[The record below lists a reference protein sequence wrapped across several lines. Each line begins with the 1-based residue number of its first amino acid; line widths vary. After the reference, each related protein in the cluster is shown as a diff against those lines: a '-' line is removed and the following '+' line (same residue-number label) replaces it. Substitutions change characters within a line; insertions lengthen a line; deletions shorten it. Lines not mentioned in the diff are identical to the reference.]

1 MTKTKKILIGA
12 TILTAM
18 AIFIYRPMF
27 QDMQSEY
34 RQTLIEI
41 DSTHRADSIREAFV
55 KDSTRVADS
64 LKEIQ
69 IKNYWSSDRASSG
82 GGGNW
87 VRGYTRK
94 DGTFVSGHYR
104 K

>member
-1 MTKTKKILIGA
+1 MKKTKKILIGA

-18 AIFIYRPMF
+18 AIFIYRPMVK
-27 QDMQSEY
+27 DMQSEY

-41 DSTHRADSIREAFV
+41 DSTHKADSIRQAFV

-64 LKEIQ
+64 LTQ
-69 IKNYWSSDRASSG
+69 IKIDKYWSSEKASSG
-82 GGGNW
+82 GGGQY
-87 VRGYTRK
+87 VRGYRRK